1 MENPIFSA
9 SLGQKANRR
18 TARGPPKK
26 AMQESIGC
34 DPRPFRPLRTKRR
47 LGQRPVRTACVGGG
61 PPKPFLPLFTPEP
74 YGLKDWLRKHHEG
87 EIKTV
92 TVHGVLAFAMDAG
105 TPRQQARNC
114 GLEQR
119 VSPDLEEQVSP
130 DLEWRG
136 SLHLKQQA
144 STDLKQRVFPGLDQ
158 WISPCQ
164 SPPKI
169 FPEFLPSADSRWILI
184 PPRGMGCLPP

>member
-1 MENPIFSA
+1 MENQILSA
-9 SLGQKANRR
+9 SLEQKPNRR

-74 YGLKDWLRKHHEG
+74 YGLKDWLRTHHEG

-92 TVHGVLAFAMDAG
+92 TVHGVLAFAMPAG

-114 GLEQR
+114 GLKQRVWPDLKQRGSLDLEQRLSPDLKQR
-119 VSPDLEEQVSP
+119 VSPD
-130 DLEWRG
+130 
-136 SLHLKQQA
+136 
-144 STDLKQRVFPGLDQ
+144 
-158 WISPCQ
+158 
-164 SPPKI
+164 
-169 FPEFLPSADSRWILI
+169 
-184 PPRGMGCLPP
+184 